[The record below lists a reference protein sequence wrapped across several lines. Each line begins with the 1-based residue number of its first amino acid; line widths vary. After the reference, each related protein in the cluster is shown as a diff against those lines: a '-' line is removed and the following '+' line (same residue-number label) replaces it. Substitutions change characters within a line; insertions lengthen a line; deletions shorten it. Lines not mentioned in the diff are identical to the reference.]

1 MLQSEERGEAHSAE
15 AHMPANASTSAQGD
29 LPLVSVPLAAAQQSF
44 ISQSRRLPALRVV
57 GQLSQ
62 SYIVTEGKEGMYLID
77 QHAAHER
84 ILLERMVAALKAR
97 APLSQMLLTPM
108 QLQLAPQELEALE
121 EYRPQLEQIGFSLD
135 ILEDNLLHIKAV
147 PQVLTKQMNARSL
160 HELLVDLTV
169 PGQTGHSETWEE
181 HALANVACKAA
192 IKANYFLTVSE
203 MREMIEQLEQT
214 NAPFSCCHGR
224 PTMIHF
230 SLSAL
235 EHEFERR

>member
-1 MLQSEERGEAHSAE
+1 
-15 AHMPANASTSAQGD
+15 
-29 LPLVSVPLAAAQQSF
+29 VPSAAAQQQSF
-44 ISQSRRLPALRVV
+44 MSQSRRLPTLRVV

-121 EYRPQLEQIGFSLD
+121 ERRPQLEQIGFSLD

-147 PQVLTKQMNARSL
+147 PQVLIKQMNARSL

-169 PGQTGHSETWEE
+169 PEQRGHSETWEE